1 MRNFIYKNFY
11 LALFIIILITCNN
24 SFATETNKSFIFNG
38 TSSSL
43 KILDGAPVNGDANQ
57 SGFKYFNSSTSSTN
71 RKITIDAWVYLLGD
85 NPGVLMPVIK
95 RAVVGGTSF
104 NMYVKDNTAFFTV
117 GNSVPVSTAINFPS
131 FPAFRWVRLTG
142 TYDGLV
148 LKLYYDGVLAD
159 TKNITLG
166 SIYTTGE
173 GLFIGKHGNDAFK
186 GLIDEVRIFNIALTS
201 SQINSCNG
209 GGNPS
214 SEIPTSLTSYLFG
227 RWSFTAIETY
237 NSTVIL
243 KDLSSKKN
251 HLRLTDINEVVKS
264 NPLPFFVVNSTWRFD
279 PT

>member
-1 MRNFIYKNFY
+1 
-11 LALFIIILITCNN
+11 
-24 SFATETNKSFIFNG
+24 
-38 TSSSL
+38 
-43 KILDGAPVNGDANQ
+43 
-57 SGFKYFNSSTSSTN
+57 
-71 RKITIDAWVYLLGD
+71 
-85 NPGVLMPVIK
+85 
-95 RAVVGGTSF
+95 
-104 NMYVKDNTAFFTV
+104 MYVKDNTAFFTV

-214 SEIPTSLTSYLFG
+214 SEIPSSLISYLVG

-264 NPLPFFVVNSTWRFD
+264 NPLPFFVVNSTVDW
-279 PT
+279 T